1 VITRQKSLGQRIA
14 TWALIALI
22 ALTLLRV
29 WDRMRSP
36 PEPVVREVVER
47 PDLVKWEMP
56 GCYALRVDP
65 WEWTATGADTSGIEA
80 PAFLTLPTRVR
91 LTPDSTDQW
100 RRTRVTYRAVPMTGD
115 HDPRLDE
122 YMRWVVRAD
131 TLWLIWSDGRAGGG
145 VALRS
150 VGDSLLGAARVF
162 DRVLELDGSST
173 AAAWKLDCLTLERQS
188 TERRPR
194 R

>member
-1 VITRQKSLGQRIA
+1 MREKSLPQRIA
-14 TWALIALI
+14 TWVLVALIA
-22 ALTLLRV
+22 ATLLRT

-36 PEPVVREVVER
+36 PEPVLQEAVDR
-47 PDLVKWEMP
+47 PDLMKWEMP

-65 WEWTATGADTSGIEA
+65 WEWTSSPSDTTTPEV
-80 PAFLTLPTRVR
+80 PAFLIIPTRVR

-100 RRTRVTYRAVPMTGD
+100 RRSRVTYRAIPLTGE
-115 HDPRLDE
+115 HDPRVGE

-150 VGDSLLGAARVF
+150 VGDSLLGRARVF
-162 DRVLELDGSST
+162 DRVLELDGSSS
-173 AAAWKLDCLTLERQS
+173 AAAWKLDCLTLDRQS
-188 TERRPR
+188 SERRPR

>member
-1 VITRQKSLGQRIA
+1 MREKSLPQRFA
-14 TWALIALI
+14 TWVLVALIA
-22 ALTLLRV
+22 ATLLRA
-29 WDRMRSP
+29 WDRMGSP
-36 PEPVVREVVER
+36 PEPVLQEAVDR
-47 PDLVKWEMP
+47 PDLMKWEMP

-65 WEWTATGADTSGIEA
+65 WEWTSSPSDTTTPEV
-80 PAFLTLPTRVR
+80 PAFLIIPTRVR

-100 RRTRVTYRAVPMTGD
+100 RRSRVTYRAIPLTGE
-115 HDPRLDE
+115 HDPRVGE

-150 VGDSLLGAARVF
+150 VGDSLLGRARVF
-162 DRVLELDGSST
+162 DRVLELDGSSS
-173 AAAWKLDCLTLERQS
+173 AAAWKLDCLTLDRQS
-188 TERRPR
+188 SERRPR

>member
-1 VITRQKSLGQRIA
+1 MRQKSLPQRIA
-14 TWALIALI
+14 TWVIVALIA
-22 ALTLLRV
+22 ATLLRT

-47 PDLVKWEMP
+47 PDLVKWGMP
-56 GCYALRVDP
+56 GCYTLRADT
-65 WEWTATGADTSGIEA
+65 WEWDTPASDTTAFEV
-80 PAFLTLPTRVR
+80 PAFLAVPTRVR
-91 LTPDSTDQW
+91 LLADSTDQW
-100 RRTRVTYRAVPMTGD
+100 RRTRVTYRAVPLTGE
-115 HDPRLDE
+115 HDPRVRD

-150 VGDSLLGAARVF
+150 VGDSLLGRARVF
-162 DRVLELDGSST
+162 DRVAEIDGSSS
-173 AAAWKLDCLTLERQS
+173 AAAWRINCRTLERQS

>member
-1 VITRQKSLGQRIA
+1 MRRKSLLQRTA
-14 TWALIALI
+14 TWVLVALIAV
-22 ALTLLRV
+22 TLLRT
-29 WDRMRSP
+29 WDRMRSE
-36 PEPVVREVVER
+36 PEPIVQDVVDR

-56 GCYALRVDP
+56 GCYALSVDP
-65 WEWTATGADTSGIEA
+65 WEWTSLPSDTTAIEA

-91 LTPDSTDQW
+91 LTADSTDQW
-100 RRTRVTYRAVPMTGD
+100 RRSRTTYRAVPLTGD
-115 HDPRLDE
+115 HDPRVAD

-150 VGDSLLGAARVF
+150 VGDSLLGRARVF
-162 DRVLELDGSST
+162 DRVLELDGSSG
-173 AAAWKLDCLTLERQS
+173 AAAWKLDCLTFERQS

>member
-1 VITRQKSLGQRIA
+1 MPQRIA
-14 TWALIALI
+14 TWVLVAVIA
-22 ALTLLRV
+22 ATLLRT

-36 PEPVVREVVER
+36 PEPIVQEAFER

-56 GCYALRVDP
+56 GCYALRVGP
-65 WEWTATGADTSGIEA
+65 WEWTSPVSDTTRIEA
-80 PAFLTLPTRVR
+80 PAFLSVPTRVR
-91 LTPDSTDQW
+91 LTADSTDQW
-100 RRTRVTYRAVPMTGD
+100 RRSRTTYRAVPLTGD
-115 HDPRLDE
+115 HDPRVVD
-122 YMRWVVRAD
+122 YMRWVARAD

-150 VGDSLLGAARVF
+150 VGDSLLGRARVF
-162 DRVLELDGSST
+162 DRVLELDGSSS
-173 AAAWKLDCLTLERQS
+173 AAAWKLDCLTLDRQS